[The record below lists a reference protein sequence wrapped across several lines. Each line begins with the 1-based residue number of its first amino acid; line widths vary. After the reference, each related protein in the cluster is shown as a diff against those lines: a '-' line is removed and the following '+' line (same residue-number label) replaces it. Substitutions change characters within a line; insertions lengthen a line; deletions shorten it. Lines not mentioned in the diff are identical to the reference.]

1 MTYSIVARDSKTWQ
15 LWVAV
20 QTHWFWVGNNVPWLE
35 AWVGAI
41 ATQAQTEMRYGK
53 QGLELLK
60 TWKTPEQVLDE
71 IWNDDEWFQSRQ
83 VAIMDKEWNQVA
95 HTGKNCVKYA
105 GYLQGEDFIVQGN
118 ILANKEVLPAMK
130 AAYEKSID
138 DNFAVRLLKALHAG
152 QDAWWELRWQQSA
165 ALRIVPWEKDTYDV
179 MNLRI
184 DDHTEPLEQIW
195 RQLDVSRA
203 YSLLMQ
209 AEEEGE
215 IGEVTRSLEL
225 FDRALS
231 ILPESKEILFWKA
244 YMLHN
249 RGRKEEAQDI
259 LKNDFQGE
267 EIWKEL
273 WERIDIQDS

>member
-1 MTYSIVARDSKTWQ
+1 
-15 LWVAV
+15 
-20 QTHWFWVGNNVPWLE
+20 
-35 AWVGAI
+35 
-41 ATQAQTEMRYGK
+41 
-53 QGLELLK
+53 
-60 TWKTPEQVLDE
+60 
-71 IWNDDEWFQSRQ
+71 
-83 VAIMDKEWNQVA
+83 
-95 HTGKNCVKYA
+95 
-105 GYLQGEDFIVQGN
+105 
-118 ILANKEVLPAMK
+118 
-130 AAYEKSID
+130 
-138 DNFAVRLLKALHAG
+138 
-152 QDAWWELRWQQSA
+152 
-165 ALRIVPWEKDTYDV
+165 
-179 MNLRI
+179 
-184 DDHTEPLEQIW
+184 
-195 RQLDVSRA
+195 
-203 YSLLMQ
+203 MQ